1 MQTWLLC
8 FEFHLDYPCLFF
20 SHYITPTKV
29 NRNELKGKIV
39 LDSRSEVWINHAC
52 ERVRDHRL
60 FIKFLRGEI
69 LEFVRKVGEGSGF
82 NCSSK
87 IYPPEVSWVDAL
99 VFSESQVTNHGHI
112 SRREK
117 RFNYRYSWY
126 NKRVKFSSF
135 RIFVNT
141 RTGNCYFAFHS
152 AETNILIFLLPVRSF
167 SLIERKYAV
176 LAVVDGFKAW
186 GKR

>member
-1 MQTWLLC
+1 MRKS
-8 FEFHLDYPCLFF
+8 PR
-20 SHYITPTKV
+20 PPV
-29 NRNELKGKIV
+29 V
-39 LDSRSEVWINHAC
+39 
-52 ERVRDHRL
+52 
-60 FIKFLRGEI
+60 KFLRGEI
-69 LEFVRKVGEGSGF
+69 LEFVRKVGSGF

-176 LAVVDGFKAW
+176 LAVVDGFKA
-186 GKR
+186 